1 MCDKHNIVN
10 MWQPGID
17 RQYAGIAQRQSN
29 CLVSSRSGYR
39 NSLPAPISGVVTLES
54 AGPALAPEI
63 PYVAVAQLVEHLIA
77 IQKVAGSNPVS
88 HSSPPFL
95 AKGKGAHSNYN
106 FLNSLDGLNTFL
118 LRKQSPVRVRF

>member
-1 MCDKHNIVN
+1 M
-10 MWQPGID
+10 
-17 RQYAGIAQRQSN
+17 
-29 CLVSSRSGYR
+29 
-39 NSLPAPISGVVTLES
+39 VTLES

-77 IQKVAGSNPVS
+77 IQKVAGPNPVS
-88 HSSPPFL
+88 HSSPPFR

-118 LRKQSPVRVRF
+118 LREQSPVRVRF